1 MSWQTL
7 PLAFQPMEVLTQRQL
22 NRSLLA
28 RQLLLE
34 RVRRPG
40 FEVIEHL
47 VGMQAQVPSDP
58 YTALWSRI
66 EDFDPAELST
76 LIEERRAVRATALL
90 RTTIHL
96 VSARD
101 CLVIRGV
108 MQPVLER
115 QFRYSPF
122 ARALPDV
129 DVDDVVAAGL
139 DILAERPMTMSALGR
154 RLEERWPGRD
164 PTALSYAIRYLVPL
178 VQVPPRG
185 LWGRGGQPVS
195 DTVESW
201 LGAAVESAPSLD
213 DLVLRYLAA
222 FGPATAKDVQVWSW
236 LSGIREVLERLRP
249 RLRTF
254 RDGAGRELF
263 DVPDGPMPDPDTP
276 APVRFLPEYDNIAL
290 SHDDRTRIIDRQ
302 FGVDR
307 WMRGSVLVDGFVRG
321 TWRLDGKRDAVLAV
335 RLFDVADNSQRT
347 DVEDEAGRLLGFLAP
362 GAQTRD
368 LRFVD

>member
-1 MSWQTL
+1 MD
-7 PLAFQPMEVLTQRQL
+7 VLTQRQL

-28 RQLLLE
+28 RQMLLE
-34 RVRRPG
+34 RQSRPAI
-40 FEVIEHL
+40 EVIEHL

-66 EDFDPAELST
+66 EGFDPAELST

-101 CLVIRGV
+101 CLTIRAA

-115 QFRYSPF
+115 AFRYSPF
-122 ARALPDV
+122 AKALPDV
-129 DVDDVVAAGL
+129 DVDEVVSTGVELL
-139 DILAERPMTMSALGR
+139 DERPMTMSELGR
-154 RLEERWPGRD
+154 RLEERWAGRD
-164 PTALSYAIRYLVPL
+164 PTSLSYAIRYLVPL

-185 LWGRGGQPVS
+185 LWGRGGLPVS
-195 DTVESW
+195 VTVESW
-201 LGAAVESAPSLD
+201 LGKPADPAPAID
-213 DLVLRYLAA
+213 ELVVRYLAA
-222 FGPATAKDVQVWSW
+222 FGPASAKDVQTWSW
-236 LSGIREVLERLRP
+236 LTGIREVLERLRP

-254 RDGAGRELF
+254 RDDAGRELF
-263 DVPDGPMPDPDTP
+263 DVADGPMPDPDTP
-276 APVRFLPEYDNIAL
+276 APVRFLPEYDNITL

-302 FGVDR
+302 YGLER

-321 TWRLDGKRDAVLAV
+321 TWRLDGKREAVLSV
-335 RLFDVADNSQRT
+335 RLFDVTDGRQRGE
-347 DVEDEAGRLLGFLAP
+347 VEDEAGRLLAFLTA